1 MQPNGL
7 DIVPEAN
14 LLHLFQG
21 LEGSHTLADNERHLL
36 QQRYS

>member
-14 LLHLFQG
+14 LHPFQG
-21 LEGSHTLADNERHLL
+21 LERSDALADNERHLF